1 MGRATVELLHARGA
15 FVVGEDVNPEV
26 KDVFKGLD
34 GIVPSLADPP
44 PKMRLCCSDP

>member
-34 GIVPSLADPP
+34 GIVPSLADSP
-44 PKMRLCCSDP
+44 PKMRLGCSDP